1 MAPSLVMLGYNTQL
15 EQDVP
20 NGDLKSNS
28 LLLICCRSDLS
39 RENDSALASGC

>member
-1 MAPSLVMLGYNTQL
+1 MIAPSLVMLGYNTQL

-28 LLLICCRSDLS
+28 FLLICSRSKF
-39 RENDSALASGC
+39 ETKQGE